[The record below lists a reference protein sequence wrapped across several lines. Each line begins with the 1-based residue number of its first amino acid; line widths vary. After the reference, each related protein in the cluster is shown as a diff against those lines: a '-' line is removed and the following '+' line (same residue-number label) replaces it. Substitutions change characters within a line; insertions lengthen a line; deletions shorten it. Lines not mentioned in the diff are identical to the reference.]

1 MMGFPMIM
9 ESIRHAW
16 GKPPQVIAF
25 RVAQEF
31 CLGIMRYAGAWP
43 RLERSIRVWWSAE
56 RTQHY
61 RAAQASSLSIIAPDA
76 PEALRIALQHK
87 WLISDDL
94 QLFGQRIRDRQFE
107 ILGVPMPSQGELCWH
122 SDWRWD

>member
-1 MMGFPMIM
+1 MLQWLRSDGEKRLDNHGIAMMGFLGIM

-16 GKPPQVIAF
+16 SKPPQVIAF
-25 RVAQEF
+25 RTAQEF

-43 RLERSIRVWWSAE
+43 RLEQSIRVWWSDE

-76 PEALRIALQHK
+76 SEAL
-87 WLISDDL
+87 
-94 QLFGQRIRDRQFE
+94 
-107 ILGVPMPSQGELCWH
+107 C
-122 SDWRWD
+122 